1 LAEAAS
7 RLTSVRLS
15 AKETLW
21 LDAAFS
27 SSLHDVSLTAANVAG
42 STRLPARL
50 DNLTIRLTAAA
61 DEDLIA
67 LLDGVTHIR
76 SLSLRGT
83 PVSDA
88 IVPVLERY
96 DLDHLDLVD
105 TEVTAATLSGFRA
118 THPATNVFPRADP
131 S

>member
-1 LAEAAS
+1 LA
-7 RLTSVRLS
+7 
-15 AKETLW
+15 
-21 LDAAFS
+21 D
-27 SSLHDVSLTAANVAG
+27 VAG

-50 DNLTIRLTAAA
+50 DSLTIRLTAAA
-61 DEDLIA
+61 DEDVVT
-67 LLDGVTHIR
+67 LLDGVTDIG

-118 THPATNVFPRADP
+118 GHPGTNVFPRDRP
-131 S
+131 F